1 MQDSFW
7 KMEHSKGLTREGS
20 GNDSNSGTSR
30 LGSRWMVEKVKSYLN
45 DALSLCLFLR
55 LASIP
60 GLCRSTWWV
69 LEFLENHCFSEGVN
83 MLPPPGDNMHL
94 HTGDL
99 RTMPQPVVG

>member
-1 MQDSFW
+1 MQDSFRR
-7 KMEHSKGLTREGS
+7 MERSKGLTREGS
-20 GNDSNSGTSR
+20 GIDSKSGTSR

-83 MLPPPGDNMHL
+83 YHL
-94 HTGDL
+94 LVTTCTFTQG
-99 RTMPQPVVG
+99 T